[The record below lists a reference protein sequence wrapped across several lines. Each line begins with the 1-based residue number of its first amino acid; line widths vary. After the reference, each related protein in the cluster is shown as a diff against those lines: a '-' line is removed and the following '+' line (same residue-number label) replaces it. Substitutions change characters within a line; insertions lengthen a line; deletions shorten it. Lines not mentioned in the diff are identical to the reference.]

1 MPDPGPPE
9 FDSRIVPGKRIGP
22 IALGA
27 SGPALEKTLGPPERS
42 SPSTSGSG
50 KTWRGVTA
58 DISDDT
64 QRVMS
69 VYTEDATYTTDG
81 GVHSGSSEEALRGA
95 LGAPTTVSRN
105 TVGTVAN
112 YCYDSGITF
121 TVGGGRVLY
130 LVVRPRGPC
139 H

>member
-1 MPDPGPPE
+1 MRIPRRQVGVARALNLALLGAAVGCGGHALEPVMPDPGPPE

-95 LGAPTTVSRN
+95 L
-105 TVGTVAN
+105 
-112 YCYDSGITF
+112 
-121 TVGGGRVLY
+121 
-130 LVVRPRGPC
+130 
-139 H
+139 